1 MFLSAMIDPAA
12 TRQTSSPVVPP
23 HTEPVFRHL
32 VDSITDYAIFMLTPE
47 GKVASWN
54 AGAEH
59 IKGFSREEIIGK
71 HFRIFYTEEDQQ
83 KKKPERELEE
93 ALAAGQ
99 YKEEG
104 WRIRKD
110 GTHFWASVL
119 ITPVR
124 DEAGTLLGF
133 GKVTRDLSE
142 RRVAELRHRLL
153 IEGVTDYA
161 IFSLNPEGRITSWNA
176 GAERIKG
183 YTAGE
188 IIGQNFS
195 RFYTEEDRRD
205 GLPQKVLQTA
215 LDTGHFTGEG
225 WRVRKDGSRFWA
237 SVVVTALRDEEG
249 NLYGFSKVTRD
260 ITERKELL
268 EKIQRH
274 TEELELRIAERD
286 QSNAELE
293 AFAYSVSHDL
303 RAPLRAIAGFS
314 EALREEY
321 SKNLDPAGND
331 YLREI
336 LEATT
341 RMNALVQDLLEY
353 GRVSRINLPLEVV
366 SVWAVVQEAIKGQ
379 SDAGNVTMEVPREI
393 KVSAHHQTLLQTL
406 INLID
411 NGLKFHAQG
420 VRPQVHVSSEEHG
433 DRVRISVKDNGIGID
448 PAHQERIFQVFE
460 RLHERE
466 KFAGTG
472 IGLAIVKR
480 AIARM
485 NGTVGVESQ
494 PGQGSTFWMELGKA
508 E

>member
-1 MFLSAMIDPAA
+1 MTDPAA
-12 TRQTSSPVVPP
+12 ARQITTLVEANNS
-23 HTEPVFRHL
+23 EQIFRRL
-32 VDSITDYAIFMLTPE
+32 VNSISDYAIFMLTPE
-47 GKVASWN
+47 GNIASWN
-54 AGAEH
+54 EGARQ
-59 IKGFSREEIIGK
+59 IKGYSPKEIIGK
-71 HFRIFYTEEDQQ
+71 HFRIFYTEKEQQ
-83 KKKPERELEE
+83 KRKPERELEE
-93 ALAAGQ
+93 ALAVGH

-110 GTHFWASVL
+110 GTRFWASVL

-124 DEAGTLLGF
+124 DEEGTLLGF
-133 GKVTRDLSE
+133 GKVTRDLTE
-142 RRVAELRHRLL
+142 RRATELRHRLL

-161 IFSLNPEGRITSWNA
+161 IFSLDNTGTITSWNT

-183 YTAGE
+183 YTANE

-195 RFYTEEDRRD
+195 RFYTEEDRMN

-249 NLYGFSKVTRD
+249 NPYGFSKVTRD
-260 ITERKELL
+260 VTERKELL
-268 EKIQRH
+268 EKIQQH
-274 TEELELRIAERD
+274 TQELEVSIAERD

-314 EALREEY
+314 EALKEEY
-321 SKNLDPAGND
+321 SKNLDPTGND
-331 YLREI
+331 YLQEI
-336 LEATT
+336 LDATK

-353 GRVSRINLPLEVV
+353 GRVSRINMPLQPV
-366 SVWAVVQEAIKGQ
+366 SVWEVVEEAIKRQ
-379 SDAGNVTMEVPREI
+379 SDPTNVTVDVARQVR
-393 KVSAHHQTLLQTL
+393 VSAHHQTLLQSL

-411 NGLKFHAQG
+411 NGLKFHAEG
-420 VRPQVHVSSEEHG
+420 VRPHVHVSSEEHG

-466 KFAGTG
+466 KFVGTG

-480 AIARM
+480 AMARM
-485 NGTVGVESQ
+485 NGAVGLESQ
-494 PGQGSTFWMELGKA
+494 PGQGSTFWMELKKA